1 MFDDGLAF
9 EDGAHLSARMG
20 HDLEGSAF
28 AAPDARDQLAGRMD
42 EATPRV
48 RYRIPGKRI
57 GGDALDVLHGRSG
70 QSFSW
75 RPLLFFYLELFSIF
89 VYRGRFV
96 KLRAKKTAL
105 DGRFRMGE
113 VPRFY

>member
-57 GGDALDVLHGRSG
+57 GGDALDVLHG
-70 QSFSW
+70 
-75 RPLLFFYLELFSIF
+75 P
-89 VYRGRFV
+89 
-96 KLRAKKTAL
+96 LRAEA
-105 DGRFRMGE
+105 DNRFHGDL
-113 VPRFY
+113 FCSFI